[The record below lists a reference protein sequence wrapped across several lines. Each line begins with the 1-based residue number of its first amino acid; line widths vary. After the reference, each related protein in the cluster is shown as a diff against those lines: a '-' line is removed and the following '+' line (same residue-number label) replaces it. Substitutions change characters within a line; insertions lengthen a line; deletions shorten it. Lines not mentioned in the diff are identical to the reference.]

1 MPYRATIGIEVHAQ
15 LQTASKMFCS
25 CRADYAA
32 APPNTLVCPVDLGL
46 PGALPVINAKAVA
59 DTVLTGLA
67 LGCRIAGVSWFDRKN
82 YPYPDLPKGYQISQ
96 YDHPLCSHGALEIEV
111 QGQKRRIGIRRV
123 HLEEDTAKLTHAGDC
138 TLVDFNRAGVP
149 LMEIVSEPDMHTPEE
164 AYAYV
169 TRLRSIL
176 RYLGVNSGDMEKG
189 ALRLEVNVSV
199 AREGEQ
205 GTKVE
210 IKNLN
215 SFRAVLR
222 SLEYE
227 VARQTQVLEAGGQ
240 VEQVTMGWDEA
251 REVTFVQRTKEEAHD
266 YRYFPE
272 PDLPPLTLDPA
283 WVESIRAQL
292 PELPAA
298 KVERYQREYGLS
310 AYDAGVL
317 TAERAVAEYF
327 EEAVARAGDGVDA
340 KMIANWLTGELFRL
354 LRAEERPIE
363 ASPVSPERLVELLRM
378 VASGQLTAAN
388 GKAVLAEMFA
398 TGKGPQEIA
407 RARGLAQISDRA
419 QLRQV
424 AERVLDENPGP
435 VADYL
440 AGKEPLLRFLMGQM
454 MRATRGQANP
464 QIAQE
469 VLREALEA
477 RRSTGAPR

>member
-1 MPYRATIGIEVHAQ
+1 MPFTATIGIEVHAQ
-15 LQTASKMFCS
+15 LQTASKMFCA

-67 LGCRIAGVSWFDRKN
+67 LGCRIAEVSWFDRKN

-96 YDHPLCSHGALEIEV
+96 YDHPLCSNGALEIEV
-111 QGQKRRIGIRRV
+111 AGERRRVRIRRV

-169 TRLRSIL
+169 THLRSIL

-199 AREGEQ
+199 APEGKQ

-227 VARQTQVLEAGGQ
+227 IARQTRVLEAGGR

-251 REVTFVQRTKEEAHD
+251 REMTFEQRTKEEAHD

-283 WVESIRAQL
+283 WVEGIRARL
-292 PELPAA
+292 PELPGA
-298 KVERYQREYGLS
+298 KARRYQQEYGLS

-327 EEAVARAGDGVDA
+327 EEAVALAGAGVDA

-354 LRAEERPIE
+354 LRAEDKPIE
-363 ASPVSPERLVELLRM
+363 ASPVTPERLVALLGM
-378 VASGQLTAAN
+378 VASGQLSAAS
-388 GKAVLAEMFA
+388 GKAVLGEMFA
-398 TGKGPQEIA
+398 TGKAPQEIA
-407 RARGLAQISDRA
+407 QVRGLAQLSDRA
-419 QLRQV
+419 LLREV
-424 AERVLDENPGP
+424 AERVLSENPGP
-435 VADYL
+435 TADYL
-440 AGKEPLLRFLMGQM
+440 AGKEQVFRFLMGQL

-464 QIAQE
+464 QVAQE
-469 VLREALEA
+469 ALQEALEA
-477 RRSTGAPR
+477 RRNGGAQG

>member
-1 MPYRATIGIEVHAQ
+1 MPYHATIGIEVHAQ
-15 LQTASKMFCS
+15 LQTASKLFCS

-46 PGALPVINAKAVA
+46 PGALPVINEQAVA
-59 DTVLTGLA
+59 DTILTGLA
-67 LGCRIAGVSWFDRKN
+67 LDCRIAETAWFDRKN
-82 YPYPDLPKGYQISQ
+82 YSYPDLPKGYQISQ
-96 YDHPLCSHGALEIEV
+96 YEHPICADGGLEIEV
-111 QGQKRRIGIRRV
+111 QGARRRVRIRRV
-123 HLEEDTAKLTHAGDC
+123 HLEEDTAKLTHAEGC
-138 TLVDFNRAGVP
+138 SLIDFNRAGVP
-149 LMEIVSEPDMHTPEE
+149 LIEIVSEPDMHTPEE

-199 AREGEQ
+199 AREGER

-227 VARQTQVLEAGGQ
+227 IARQTRLLEAGEL

-251 REVTFVQRTKEEAHD
+251 REVTFVQRSKEEAQD

-272 PDLPPLTLDPA
+272 PDLPPLTLERG
-283 WVESIRAQL
+283 WIERIRARL
-292 PELPAA
+292 PELPGA
-298 KVERYQREYGLS
+298 KAERYQRDLGLS

-317 TAERAVAEYF
+317 TAERPVAEYF
-327 EEAVARAGDGVDA
+327 EATLALARDGVDA
-340 KMIANWLTGELFRL
+340 KMISNWITGELFRL
-354 LRAEERPIE
+354 LRAEGRP
-363 ASPVSPERLVELLRM
+363 VEETPIPPADLAALLHL
-378 VASGQLTAAN
+378 VASGQLTATS
-388 GKAVLAEMFA
+388 GKEVLADMLA
-398 TGKGPQEIA
+398 TGRPPAEIV
-407 RARGLAQISDRA
+407 RARGLAQISDRSR
-419 QLRQV
+419 LREI
-424 AERVLDENPGP
+424 ADRVLDENPGP

-440 AGKEPLLRFLMGQM
+440 SGKTPVLRFLIGQV

-464 QIAQE
+464 RLAQE
-469 VLREALEA
+469 VLEEALQE
-477 RRSTGAPR
+477 RQDRSA

>member
-1 MPYRATIGIEVHAQ
+1 MPFTATIGIEVHAQ
-15 LQTASKMFCS
+15 LQTASKMFCA

-67 LGCRIAGVSWFDRKN
+67 LGCRIAEVSWFDRKN

-96 YDHPLCSHGALEIEV
+96 YDHPLCSNGALEIEV
-111 QGQKRRIGIRRV
+111 AGERRRVRIRRV

-169 TRLRSIL
+169 THLRSIL

-199 AREGEQ
+199 APEGKQ

-227 VARQTQVLEAGGQ
+227 IARQTWVLEAGGR

-251 REVTFVQRTKEEAHD
+251 REMTFEQRTKEEAHD

-283 WVESIRAQL
+283 WVEGIRARL
-292 PELPAA
+292 PELPGA
-298 KVERYQREYGLS
+298 KARRYQQEYGLS

-327 EEAVARAGDGVDA
+327 EEAVALAGAGVDA

-354 LRAEERPIE
+354 LRAEDKPIE
-363 ASPVSPERLVELLRM
+363 ASPVTPERLVALLGM
-378 VASGQLTAAN
+378 VASGQLSAAS
-388 GKAVLAEMFA
+388 GKAVLGEMFA
-398 TGKGPQEIA
+398 TGKAPQEIA
-407 RARGLAQISDRA
+407 QVRGLAQLSDRA
-419 QLRQV
+419 LLREV
-424 AERVLDENPGP
+424 AERVLSENPGP
-435 VADYL
+435 TADYL
-440 AGKEPLLRFLMGQM
+440 AGKEQVFRFLMGQL

-464 QIAQE
+464 QVAQE
-469 VLREALEA
+469 ALQEALEA
-477 RRSTGAPR
+477 RRNGGAQG

>member
-1 MPYRATIGIEVHAQ
+1 MPFTATIGIEVHAQ
-15 LQTASKMFCS
+15 LQTASKMFCA

-67 LGCRIAGVSWFDRKN
+67 LGCRIAEVSWFDRKN

-96 YDHPLCSHGALEIEV
+96 YDHPLCSNGALEIEV
-111 QGQKRRIGIRRV
+111 AGERRRVRIRRV

-169 TRLRSIL
+169 THLRSIL

-199 AREGEQ
+199 APEGEQ

-227 VARQTQVLEAGGQ
+227 IARQTRVLEAGGR

-251 REVTFVQRTKEEAHD
+251 REMTFEQRTKEEAHD

-283 WVESIRAQL
+283 WVEGIRARL
-292 PELPAA
+292 PELPGA
-298 KVERYQREYGLS
+298 KARRYQQEYGLS

-327 EEAVARAGDGVDA
+327 EEAVALAGAGVDA

-354 LRAEERPIE
+354 LRAEDKPIE
-363 ASPVSPERLVELLRM
+363 ASPVTPERLVALLGM
-378 VASGQLTAAN
+378 VASGQLSAAS
-388 GKAVLAEMFA
+388 GKAVLGEMFA
-398 TGKGPQEIA
+398 TGKAPQEIA
-407 RARGLAQISDRA
+407 QVRGLAQLSDRA
-419 QLRQV
+419 LLREV
-424 AERVLDENPGP
+424 AERVLSENPGP
-435 VADYL
+435 TADYL
-440 AGKEPLLRFLMGQM
+440 AGKEQVFRFLMGQL

-464 QIAQE
+464 QVAQE
-469 VLREALEA
+469 ALQEALEA
-477 RRSTGAPR
+477 RRNGGAQG

>member
-1 MPYRATIGIEVHAQ
+1 MPFVTTIGIEVHAQ
-15 LQTASKMFCS
+15 LQTASKMFCA
-25 CRADYAA
+25 CRADYAS

-67 LGCRIAGVSWFDRKN
+67 LGCRIAEVSWFDRKN

-96 YDHPLCSHGALEIEV
+96 YDHPLCANGSLEIEV
-111 QGQKRRIGIRRV
+111 DGQRRRIGIRRV
-123 HLEEDTAKLTHAGDC
+123 HLEEDTAKLTHAGDA
-138 TLVDFNRAGVP
+138 TLIDFNRAGVP
-149 LMEIVSEPDMHTPEE
+149 LMEIVSEPEIHSPQE

-199 AREGEQ
+199 APEGAQ

-227 VARQTQVLEAGGQ
+227 VARQRQVLEAGGQ
-240 VEQVTMGWDEA
+240 VEQVTMGWDET

-272 PDLPPLTLDPA
+272 PDLPPLVLDPA
-283 WVESIRAQL
+283 WVESIRARL

-298 KVERYQREYGLS
+298 KAERYQREYGLS
-310 AYDAGVL
+310 AYDASVL

-327 EEAVARAGDGVDA
+327 EAAVAHAGSGVDA
-340 KMIANWLTGELFRL
+340 KMIANWLTSELFRL
-354 LRAEERPIE
+354 LRAEGRPIE
-363 ASPVSPERLVELLRM
+363 TCPVTPEHLVALLGM

-388 GKAVLAEMFA
+388 AKAVLAEMFA
-398 TGKGPQEIA
+398 TGKPPQEIV

-419 QLRQV
+419 QLREV

-435 VADYL
+435 TADYL
-440 AGKEPLLRFLMGQM
+440 AGREQVLRFLLGQM

-464 QIAQE
+464 QVAQE
-469 VLREALEA
+469 VLREALEV
-477 RRSTGAPR
+477 RRGAGTSQ

>member
-1 MPYRATIGIEVHAQ
+1 MPYHATIGIEVHAQ
-15 LQTASKMFCS
+15 LQTASKMFCA

-46 PGALPVINAKAVA
+46 PGALPVINAQAVA
-59 DTVLTGLA
+59 GTVLTGLA
-67 LGCRIAGVSWFDRKN
+67 LGCRIAEVSWFDRKN

-96 YDHPLCSHGALEIEV
+96 YDHPLCSDGGLEIEV
-111 QGQKRRIGIRRV
+111 KGARRRIAIRRV
-123 HLEEDTAKLTHAGDC
+123 HLEEDTAKLTHAEGC

-164 AYAYV
+164 AYEYV

-199 AREGEQ
+199 AREGER

-227 VARQTQVLEAGGQ
+227 IARQTRVLESGGR
-240 VEQVTMGWDEA
+240 VAQVTMGWDET
-251 REVTFVQRTKEEAHD
+251 REATFEQRTKEEAHD

-272 PDLPPLTLDPA
+272 PDLPPLVLERA
-283 WVESIRAQL
+283 WVEGLRAQL
-292 PELPAA
+292 PELPGA
-298 KVERYQREYGLS
+298 KADRYQRDYGLS

-317 TAERAVAEYF
+317 TAERPVAEYF
-327 EEAVARAGDGVDA
+327 EAAVAEGGVDA
-340 KMIANWLTGELFRL
+340 KTIANWMSGELFRL

-363 ASPVSPERLVELLRM
+363 ESRITPAGLVALLRLI
-378 VASGQLTAAN
+378 ASGRLTAAS
-388 GKAVLAEMFA
+388 GKQVLAEMWA
-398 TGKGPQEIA
+398 TGEPPAEIA
-407 RARGLAQISDRA
+407 QARGLAQISDRS
-419 QLRQV
+419 LLEGVV
-424 AERVLDENPGP
+424 ARVLSENPGP
-435 VADYL
+435 VAEYL
-440 AGKEPLLRFLMGQM
+440 AGKEAILRFLFGQV

-464 QIAQE
+464 QLAQE
-469 VLREALEA
+469 VLQQALE
-477 RRSTGAPR
+477 RRRGERS